1 MLSQSFNS
9 TGRKLL
15 IPANFWR
22 DNNFN
27 SFCTNNTEI
36 YGNLKVFVV
45 FGEDYSVQ
53 HQLKSVSK

>member
-1 MLSQSFNS
+1 MMLSQSFNS
-9 TGRKLL
+9 PGRNLL

-45 FGEDYSVQ
+45 FGEDYSV
-53 HQLKSVSK
+53 

>member
-1 MLSQSFNS
+1 MGHNGFDMMLSQSFNS
-9 TGRKLL
+9 QGGKLS
-15 IPANFWR
+15 IRVDFWR

-45 FGEDYSVQ
+45 FRRDFGV
-53 HQLKSVSK
+53 